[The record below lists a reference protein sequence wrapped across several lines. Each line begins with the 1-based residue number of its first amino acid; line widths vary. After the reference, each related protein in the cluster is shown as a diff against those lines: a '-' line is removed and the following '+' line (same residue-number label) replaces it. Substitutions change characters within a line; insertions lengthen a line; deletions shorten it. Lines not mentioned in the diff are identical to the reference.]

1 MKVILEGIIVEGT
14 PQEVVEFKELL
25 SQNSKEDLNKNNTI
39 HTTYIKL
46 GDVYAEIDSR
56 IQKIEDKISK
66 LNENKLNN

>member
-1 MKVILEGIIVEGT
+1 M
-14 PQEVVEFKELL
+14 EFKELL

-66 LNENKLNN
+66 LSKNKLNN